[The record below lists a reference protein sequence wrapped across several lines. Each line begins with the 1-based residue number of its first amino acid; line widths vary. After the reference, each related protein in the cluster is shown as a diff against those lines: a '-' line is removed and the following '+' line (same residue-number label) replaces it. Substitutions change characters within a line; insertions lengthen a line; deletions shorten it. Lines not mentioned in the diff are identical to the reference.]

1 MVDKTKSRQQSLPLM
16 VQTGIKSAI
25 KELHTSIPG
34 IIQEF
39 DPVTQFAKVDIAIKR
54 IKASDG
60 SEVQINPIVNVP
72 VYFQRSGGFE
82 ITFPI
87 LKGTECWVHF
97 SERSL
102 DNWKRFGEIRRPIDL
117 RFHDYQDAFAVPC
130 VTSQKNKIESFDN
143 ENVVI
148 KNKNGDNTSTIT
160 MKQTGETEV
169 KVVGASKT
177 VTLTLNTD
185 GTITVGAE
193 SVTFSGDINAANIN
207 VTGDVRAK
215 GEVEAGPDGTS
226 VKVTTHM
233 HPTAALGPPSSPTPG
248 T

>member
-60 SEVQINPIVNVP
+60 REVQIDPIVNVP

-117 RFHDYQDAFAVPC
+117 RFHDYQDAFAV
-130 VTSQKNKIESFDN
+130 S
-143 ENVVI
+143 
-148 KNKNGDNTSTIT
+148 
-160 MKQTGETEV
+160 
-169 KVVGASKT
+169 
-177 VTLTLNTD
+177 L
-185 GTITVGAE
+185 
-193 SVTFSGDINAANIN
+193 
-207 VTGDVRAK
+207 
-215 GEVEAGPDGTS
+215 
-226 VKVTTHM
+226 
-233 HPTAALGPPSSPTPG
+233 
-248 T
+248 